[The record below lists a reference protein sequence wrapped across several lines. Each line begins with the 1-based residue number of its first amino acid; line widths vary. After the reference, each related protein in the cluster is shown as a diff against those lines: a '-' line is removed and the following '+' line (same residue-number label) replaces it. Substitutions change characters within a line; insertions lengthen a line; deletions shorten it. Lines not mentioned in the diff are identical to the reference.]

1 MCKLLIELYMNLN
14 SSKRLYVKPD
24 FKPGVNKLDNTQVYP
39 EHNDPGLCYRC
50 VYALQ
55 WVCVNEHASAC
66 AQSTHVSLTWTS
78 QEMDLSRY
86 QLGSQGGSALKSKCS
101 R

>member
-1 MCKLLIELYMNLN
+1 MI
-14 SSKRLYVKPD
+14 SK
-24 FKPGVNKLDNTQVYP
+24 
-39 EHNDPGLCYRC
+39 
-50 VYALQ
+50 
-55 WVCVNEHASAC
+55 CVNSWHFTELSFKYIDFQRLQTQNKHVMYASKLVC
-66 AQSTHVSLTWTS
+66 IFVCTTETKSLTWTS